1 MLALEVEIGGDAD
14 SVAGVEVEHDVLDSA
29 VVAEVEP
36 RREVAV
42 VVGPELLSLARQLLE
57 DVHLDLYGRDG
68 RDSVSSKE
76 RGGGGGEI
84 RLGEIMERER
94 NTYMHT

>member
-1 MLALEVEIGGDAD
+1 MLTLEVEIGGDAD

-76 RGGGGGEI
+76 REGGA
-84 RLGEIMERER
+84 RR
-94 NTYMHT
+94 